1 MSHSLS
7 DEIELM
13 HVSTDPQVADIFTKP
28 LGLDKLRHFSSML
41 GLQHIDTENLMGK
54 NEEEERDKVRKTD
67 TYYDYEF
74 DFGPIEEVGVSK
86 KAEEAMDMWTNGRRL
101 ANSRIAKY
109 MGRTEP
115 TEPRGQR
122 AEKGKKGG
130 KLEQTKVDRVK
141 SKTKTWADVVNV
153 LEVEESKAPD
163 SVKNQSEYESI
174 DSIKMIDLEE
184 SNQWAKRERRLHP
197 KLTPIQRTQ
206 WVKRR
211 LHGSNGEAEE
221 GQGSREANHKGRG
234 AQNQKSCSTQD

>member
-1 MSHSLS
+1 
-7 DEIELM
+7 M
-13 HVSTDPQVADIFTKP
+13 HVPTNWQVADIFTKP
-28 LGLDKLRHFSSML
+28 LCLDKLRHFSSML

-122 AEKGKKGG
+122 AEKGRKGSRI
-130 KLEQTKVDRVK
+130 EENRADHVK
-141 SKTKTWADVVNV
+141 SKTKTQADVVKS
-153 LEVEESKAPD
+153 LEVDESK
-163 SVKNQSEYESI
+163 
-174 DSIKMIDLEE
+174 
-184 SNQWAKRERRLHP
+184 
-197 KLTPIQRTQ
+197 
-206 WVKRR
+206 
-211 LHGSNGEAEE
+211 
-221 GQGSREANHKGRG
+221 
-234 AQNQKSCSTQD
+234 